1 MSACQE
7 LGLAKELPHR
17 GMSNCYNS
25 EFDSIDGCK
34 VDALVKTYEK
44 SILLYANYSKTNLT
58 TNLFI
63 YLTSLRILE
72 GGVSYYL

>member
-25 EFDSIDGCK
+25 EFDSVDGCK
-34 VDALVKTYEK
+34 IDELVKTYEK
-44 SILLYANYSKTNLT
+44 SIFLYANYSTTNLT
-58 TNLFI
+58 KTFILFI
-63 YLTSLRILE
+63 YLFI
-72 GGVSYYL
+72 